1 MIYLLQSVAM
11 LFNPLLCMHV
21 VCSDLKM
28 FFMLILFYQYLSVC
42 HSFLLDSVKLHSFY
56 FPGQSN
62 INKER
67 DRRMTSTVFFTLD
80 FILRLYIK

>member
-11 LFNPLLCMHV
+11 LFNPLLCMRV
-21 VCSDLKM
+21 ACSDLKM

-42 HSFLLDSVKLHSFY
+42 HSFLLDSVKLRSFY